1 MTDGI
6 DYRDHWERG
15 FTFDRFLSEEV
26 EKNLSLWE
34 GIYKRGRTPDW
45 VARRSAVVGGR
56 WKLLVLAED
65 WCGDASNTVPV
76 LARFAEDLPNFE
88 LRIIKRDENLEVMDR
103 FLTNGTR
110 SIPMA
115 IILDEDF
122 EPAGVWGP
130 RPAELQEFVVGEKA
144 KGERPAKEIYADSR
158 RWYAR
163 DRGETTLRELL
174 DALAAAVFVG

>member
-6 DYRDHWERG
+6 DFRDYWERG
-15 FTFDRFLSEEV
+15 FSFDRYLSEEV

-34 GIYKRGRTPDW
+34 EIYKRARTPEW
-45 VARRSAVVGGR
+45 AARRLAVVGGR

-76 LARFAEDLPNFE
+76 LARFAEDLPGLE
-88 LRIIKRDENLEVMDR
+88 LRIIKRDESPEVMDR

-122 EPAGVWGP
+122 EPAGAWGP
-130 RPAELQEFVVGEKA
+130 RPAELQEFVVREKA

-163 DRGETTLRELL
+163 DRGESTLRELV
-174 DALAAAVFVG
+174 DTLAAAVVMR

>member
-26 EKNLSLWE
+26 EENLSLWE
-34 GIYKRGRTPDW
+34 GIYQRARTPEW

-88 LRIIKRDENLEVMDR
+88 LRIIKRDESPEVMDR
-103 FLTNGTR
+103 FLTHGTR

-115 IILDEDF
+115 IILDEAF
-122 EPAGVWGP
+122 EPAGAWGP

-144 KGERPAKEIYADSR
+144 KGERPAKEIYVDAR

-174 DALAAAVFVG
+174 DTLAAAVVVG